1 MLECVILYNSLL
13 IARVTEKNPLG
24 IFTQKE
30 ELSAVSL
37 LHSTMDQNSKN
48 E

>member
-1 MLECVILYNSLL
+1 MLEFVILYNSLL
-13 IARVTEKNPLG
+13 IASVIEKNPLG

-30 ELSAVSL
+30 EISAVSL
-37 LHSTMDQNSKN
+37 LHSIMDQQLK

>member
-1 MLECVILYNSLL
+1 MLECVILYDSLP
-13 IARVTEKNPLG
+13 IASVTEKNPLG

-30 ELSAVSL
+30 ELFSVSL
-37 LHSTMDQNSKN
+37 LHATMDQLK